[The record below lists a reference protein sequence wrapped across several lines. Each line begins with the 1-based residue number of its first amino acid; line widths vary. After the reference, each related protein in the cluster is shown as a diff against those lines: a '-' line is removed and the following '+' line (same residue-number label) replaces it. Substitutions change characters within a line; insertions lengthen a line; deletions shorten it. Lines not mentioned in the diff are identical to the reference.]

1 MTTSSD
7 WLSNHWS
14 LFQSGYDPET
24 SEVLYQLLQ
33 RHGITPSEHF
43 VYGAFRRFMD
53 AQGCNSTEPFCFHS
67 GRYVGTYDSV
77 EQYLAGKGLN
87 ETNTRW

>member
-14 LFQSGYDPET
+14 LFQSGYDPTET
-24 SEVLYQLLQ
+24 ERIYQLLR
-33 RHGITPSEHF
+33 RHDIYPSEHI
-43 VYGAFRRFMD
+43 VYGEFRRFMD
-53 AQGCNSTEPFCFHS
+53 VQGCNSTEPFCFHG